1 MNWTREW
8 DGTPNTLQL
17 EAIWPVGNEWKREL
31 QNDEIVFL
39 DESEYYI
46 KGYHEGRLYFSWP
59 EFVLVGMHF
68 QYSPSYNL
76 RLNAT

>member
-31 QNDEIVFL
+31 QSDEIVSLEETEDFGDSKEL
-39 DESEYYI
+39 
-46 KGYHEGRLYFSWP
+46 RLCFSWP
-59 EFVLVGMHF
+59 EFVLVGMHL
-68 QYSPSYNL
+68 QYSPFYDL
-76 RLNAT
+76 RLNAI